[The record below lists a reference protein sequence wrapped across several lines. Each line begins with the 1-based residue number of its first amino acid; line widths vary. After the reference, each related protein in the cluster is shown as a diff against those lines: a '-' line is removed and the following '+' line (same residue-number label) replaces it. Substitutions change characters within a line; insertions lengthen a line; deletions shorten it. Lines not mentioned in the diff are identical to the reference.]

1 MNKWCVSVFGTPP
14 YARAHTHTHTHTHTL
29 HVAFLDDWLGEELS
43 DLLHFYP
50 IDWKIAVNLCQYEI
64 FLFTNRYNW
73 VDIDGT
79 ENSENTPTLIRFSL
93 TSLSGHVGG
102 KGRGGGSVAL
112 ERGWFSFASGVSLG
126 FV

>member
-1 MNKWCVSVFGTPP
+1 MREKAHPVPTKVF
-14 YARAHTHTHTHTHTL
+14 L
-29 HVAFLDDWLGEELS
+29 KLGPDMAMLFSHFGYIPEELS

-102 KGRGGGSVAL
+102 KGRGGGVWPWNEAGSAL
-112 ERGWFSFASGVSLG
+112 PVESHLGLYSL
-126 FV
+126 VPA